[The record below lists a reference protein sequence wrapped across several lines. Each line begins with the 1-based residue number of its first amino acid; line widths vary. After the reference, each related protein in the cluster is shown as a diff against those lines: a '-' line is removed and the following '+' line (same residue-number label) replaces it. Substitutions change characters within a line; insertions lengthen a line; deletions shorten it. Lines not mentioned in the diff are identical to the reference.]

1 MMNVFYKLFVILQAI
16 KHYTK
21 QQKKQIM
28 NKNEKFVITINRELG
43 SGGRTVGRKLA
54 EQLQVN
60 YYDKALIQE
69 LTKEFGL
76 TVEEIEKIKA
86 QKKSWW
92 NEFNNYYKKRN
103 STNLPMEAET
113 VLTTESMMATEKRIL
128 QELAVK
134 ESCVV
139 AGRSGFLVF
148 HEWPNHL
155 NIFIQ
160 APMESRI
167 ERVMHKQMLTREEA
181 IAAIEKVDKG
191 RETYIQKFADTSRYD
206 TRNYDLVINMDNL
219 DEDDAVAIIMTY
231 IERTSK

>member
-1 MMNVFYKLFVILQAI
+1 
-16 KHYTK
+16 
-21 QQKKQIM
+21 M

-54 EQLQVN
+54 ERLEVK
-60 YYDKALIQE
+60 YYDKALIQG

-86 QKKSWW
+86 QKKTWW
-92 NEFNNYYKKRN
+92 NEFNNYYMKRN
-103 STNLPMEAET
+103 NTAMPMEAET
-113 VLTTESMMATEKRIL
+113 VLTTESMMTTERRIL
-128 QELAVK
+128 QDLASE

-148 HEWPNHL
+148 REWPNHI

-167 ERVMHKQMLTREEA
+167 KRVMTRQRLSREDA

-191 RETYIQKFADTSRYD
+191 RETFIQKYADTSRYD
-206 TRNYDLVINMDNL
+206 TRNYDLVINMEGL
-219 DEDDAVAIIMTY
+219 TEDDAVEIIMSY
-231 IERTSK
+231 IDRTSR

>member
-1 MMNVFYKLFVILQAI
+1 
-16 KHYTK
+16 
-21 QQKKQIM
+21 M

-54 EQLQVN
+54 EKLEVK
-60 YYDKALIQE
+60 YYDKALIQG

-76 TVEEIEKIKA
+76 TVDEIEHVKA

-92 NEFNNYYKKRN
+92 NEFNNYYIKRN
-103 STNLPMEAET
+103 STTLPMEAET
-113 VLTTESMMATEKRIL
+113 VLTTASMTGTEQRIL
-128 QELAVK
+128 QDLAAQ

-148 HEWPNHL
+148 HEWPNHV

-167 ERVMHKQMLTREEA
+167 ERVMRKQELSREEA

-191 RETYIQKFADTSRYD
+191 RETYIKKYVEMNPDLRSSLPNISRYD
-206 TRNYDLVINMDNL
+206 TRNYDLVINMEGL
-219 DEDDAVAIIMTY
+219 SEDDAVEIIMSY